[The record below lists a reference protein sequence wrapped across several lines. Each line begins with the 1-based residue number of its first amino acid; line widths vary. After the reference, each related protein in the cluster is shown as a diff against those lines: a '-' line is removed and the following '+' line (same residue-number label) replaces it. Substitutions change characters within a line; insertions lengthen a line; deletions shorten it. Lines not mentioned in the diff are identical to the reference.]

1 MIVKHALLALLDY
14 TPTYGYEL
22 HGLMEAALG
31 DHWAINTGQIYGTL
45 SRLKQDG
52 LVVRQVASGDEP
64 AGRTPYNLTQAGR
77 TELERWYRE
86 PLSRNYRLR
95 DAFYAKLMLS
105 LFFGP
110 VPPDEVLQ
118 TQRRELLSEMHELT
132 RTRAEA
138 DPASQLP
145 WLLLLESAIMH
156 LEADVRWLDM
166 CEARLDELRH
176 MPSPRYVSRPRGR
189 PPKRGQPDE
198 TSRKGGHS
206 E

>member
-22 HGLMEAALG
+22 HGLMAASLG
-31 DHWAINTGQIYGTL
+31 DHWTINIGQIYSTL
-45 SRLKQDG
+45 SRLERDG
-52 LVVRQVASGDEP
+52 LVVRQVASVGEP
-64 AGRTPYNLTQAGR
+64 AERTPYALTQDGKV
-77 TELERWYRE
+77 ELERWYHE
-86 PLSRNYRLR
+86 PVPRDYRLR

-156 LEADVRWLDM
+156 LEADLRWLDM
-166 CEARLDELRH
+166 CEARLDELRQ

>member
-22 HGLMEAALG
+22 HGLMKASLG
-31 DHWAINTGQIYGTL
+31 DHWTINTGQIYSTL
-45 SRLKQDG
+45 SRLERDG
-52 LVVRQVASGDEP
+52 LVVRQAASGDE
-64 AGRTPYNLTQAGR
+64 AAERTSYDLTRDGRA
-77 TELERWYRE
+77 ELERWYHE

-95 DAFYAKLMLS
+95 DVFYAKLMLS

-132 RTRAEA
+132 HMRAET
-138 DPASQLP
+138 DPASELP

-156 LEADVRWLDM
+156 LEADLRWLDM

-176 MPSPRYVSRPRGR
+176 VPTPRHVSRPRGR
-189 PPKRGQPDE
+189 PPRR
-198 TSRKGGHS
+198 S
-206 E
+206 